1 MALGEPADLLDGG
14 LAGAHGGEP
23 VAAAAAAPA
32 QEGRPN
38 PHGVQ
43 PGELVVHEGGG
54 PGGVDGT
61 RLEPGG
67 VDGLHHLLEEGQ
79 LLRRLPALFPGGV
92 DLGVDAREGHVGE
105 IPVHGQ
111 HLLRLGG
118 QEAAVAH
125 AGVHLNVGLHHGGA
139 GLGQAVEGHPRV
151 VGADGALHI
160 EVDELLQLLP
170 VGGGAEHEDLLVHK
184 AGLPQR
190 LGLLRLADGEA
201 ADALGPEQLGHL
213 GDAGAPGVSREDAV
227 DGGPSGTALHHPDV
241 LLYGRLLNDQ
251 HPHGTAPF
259 FSLLG
264 RREIRLPPV

>member
-1 MALGEPADLLDGG
+1 MHQGVGPRGVDGAG
-14 LAGAHGGEP
+14 LKA
-23 VAAAAAAPA
+23 
-32 QEGRPN
+32 
-38 PHGVQ
+38 
-43 PGELVVHEGGG
+43 
-54 PGGVDGT
+54 GGVDGVQHP
-61 RLEPGG
+61 LE
-67 VDGLHHLLEEGQ
+67 LLELVLR
-79 LLRRLPALFPGGV
+79 LLAGWGGV
-92 DLGVDAREGHVGE
+92 DLGVNAGQGHVGQGA
-105 IPVHGQ
+105 VGQ
-111 HLLRLGG
+111 QDLLRLPH
-118 QEAAVAH
+118 QEAAEAH
-125 AGVHLNVGLHHGGA
+125 AGVHLDVGLGHGGA
-139 GLGQAVEGHPRV
+139 VLRQGVEGQARV
-151 VGADGALHI
+151 HGGDGAHH
-160 EVDELLQLLP
+160 VQVHQPLQHLP